1 MSLRVGFEASK
12 STFPTQNL
20 ILILPV
26 DLNPDVELSIASPAP
41 YLPACHHAPYN
52 NDSELKL

>member
-12 STFPTQNL
+12 STFPTQS
-20 ILILPV
+20 LILPV
-26 DLNPDVELSIASPAP
+26 DLNPDVELSVASPAP